1 MATTTIQGNG
11 GTNVYLKQNGSDV
24 QYSDDQVNWDTIVF
38 PCDVENTNTSLG
50 MLTIIFTTDIT
61 LYTNDSYFRCIS
73 SHIQFGK
80 STLNDDGTRPTI
92 TIDSVTGYI
101 GLILNTIAHSYITI
115 INLHVDGSNS
125 TLGSGSG
132 WVAGQNFGQ
141 GVTNNII
148 KNCSS
153 EGPITSGGIVGS
165 FSGSNG
171 GNVQIIGCSS
181 NGDIINT
188 CGGIVGVYC
197 AQNGGTVIIDRC
209 YSKGIIG
216 TGSTTNGAGGI
227 VGNYCGDNGTV
238 RITNCFSTG
247 PINANGA
254 GGITG
259 LFTGSNNATVTIE
272 KCYSIGNIPPGGGG
286 ITGAE
291 TSSLVTVTNCF
302 STGPINGGGIV
313 GQNSP
318 NVSVTYCYTS
328 GMKGGTRGG
337 IFEGSLLDNRAGSS
351 NNFSE
356 ANSGGNTGIWNRA
369 NAIQY
374 LLDVPSATQHGTVW
388 SEPVIGNSFILSNS
402 GYTPY
407 SINLVDAAASTI
419 QQGGA
424 TAPPIVPGYTTFVIL
439 EINGETRL
447 PNFSYI
453 DVDSNGEITAD
464 ATTPVGTYTIFVY
477 SSKNPYSVTEYELT
491 LEEAPA
497 PPGPS
502 ADVTLSCCDRPIYCK
517 GYDNNTI
524 TQLKSGNVLIGS
536 VTKKPYT
543 SYAEYCY
550 KKMAAASKR

>member
-1 MATTTIQGNG
+1 MSTIQGNG

-24 QYSDDQVNWDTIVF
+24 QHSDDQVNWDTIVF
-38 PCDVENTNTSLG
+38 PCSVQNTNTTLG
-50 MLTIIFTTDIT
+50 MLTIIFTTDIILST
-61 LYTNDSYFRCIS
+61 SDSYFECIS

-92 TIDSVTGYI
+92 TINGIIGYF
-101 GLILNTIAHSYITI
+101 GLISNITQYSYVTI
-115 INLHVDGSNS
+115 INLHIDGSSS
-125 TLGSGSG
+125 TLGSNSG

-153 EGPITSGGIVGS
+153 EGNINASFAGGIVGAYT
-165 FSGSNG
+165 GSNG

-181 NGDIINT
+181 NGTISGTNRT
-188 CGGIVGVYC
+188 GGIVGRYC

-209 YSKGIIG
+209 YSKGNIG
-216 TGSTTNGAGGI
+216 IGGTNGAGGI
-227 VGNYCGDNGTV
+227 AGNNCGDNGTV
-238 RITNCFSTG
+238 IITNCYSEGNIGGGT
-247 PINANGA
+247 

-259 LFTGSNNATVTIE
+259 LFTGSNSGTVTIE
-272 KCYSIGNIPPGGGG
+272 KCYSTGPINGGGG
-286 ITGAE
+286 IVAPE
-291 TSSLVTVTNCF
+291 SNSLVTVTNCF
-302 STGPINGGGIV
+302 STGPISGGGIY
-313 GQNSP
+313 GSNAGGKAF
-318 NVSVTYCYTS
+318 NCYTS
-328 GMKGGTRGG
+328 GVCGVNGG
-337 IFEGSLLDNRAGSS
+337 IFEGSSSDNPSGSS
-351 NNFSE
+351 NNFSQK
-356 ANSGGNTGIWNRA
+356 TGTWGTS
-369 NAIQY
+369 NAKIY
-374 LLDVPSATQHGTVW
+374 LQGVPSATQHGTVW

-407 SINLVDAAASTI
+407 SINLVDAATSTI
-419 QQGGA
+419 QPGGA

-439 EINGETRL
+439 EINGESRL

-453 DVDSNGEITAD
+453 DVNSNGEITAD

-502 ADVTLSCCDRPIYCK
+502 AAVTLSCCDRPIYCK

-524 TQLKSGNVLIGS
+524 TVLKSGNVLIGS